1 MLILSRADGHSARQG
16 NRLPRKLVLS
26 LAWQPMACRRHLEII
41 YPWLVPS
48 SRPQRPKRKQL
59 AIKEIHGKG

>member
-1 MLILSRADGHSARQG
+1 MLILSRADGHPARLG
-16 NRLPRKLVLS
+16 NQLPRKLVLS
-26 LAWQPMACRRHLEII
+26 LGEQPMASQHHLEII
-41 YPWLVPS
+41 YSWLVPS